1 MKPLPP
7 PARIFIG
14 FLCAALATTV
24 GMLLPLI
31 VHGVRNLPW
40 EVVFGFA
47 YYFTGFFRSSQLGY
61 RLDGLIGG
69 ILWPLVVIAF
79 VWFAASRI
87 CAAGAFVRVASLALF
102 ILSLAAC
109 VPAETFS
116 ALGCAYRYSSMSLSC
131 ATKRSNQS
139 LQPTALSRCASMS
152 ILISFFQL

>member
-1 MKPLPP
+1 MKPLPR

-14 FLCAALATTV
+14 FLCAALATTAGV
-24 GMLLPLI
+24 LLPLI

-47 YYFTGFFRSSQLGY
+47 YYVTGFFRSSQLGY

-69 ILWPLVVIAF
+69 IFWPLLVIVL

-87 CAAGAFVRVASLALF
+87 CAAGAFVRAASLVLF

-109 VPAETFS
+109 VPAETAN
-116 ALGCAYRYSSMSLSC
+116 ALGSRIPLFFNESFVRY
-131 ATKRSNQS
+131 
-139 LQPTALSRCASMS
+139 
-152 ILISFFQL
+152 